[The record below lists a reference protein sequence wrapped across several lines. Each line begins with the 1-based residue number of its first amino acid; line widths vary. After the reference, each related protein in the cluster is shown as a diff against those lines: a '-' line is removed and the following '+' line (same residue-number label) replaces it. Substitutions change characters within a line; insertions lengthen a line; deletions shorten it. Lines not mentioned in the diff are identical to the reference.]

1 MKLETG
7 YDLLTKHCVRLI
19 EGCKKAAFDGTVL
32 FTPDAVGNYD
42 ALWIRDF
49 GYMTE
54 YCGDL
59 MDAGEIR
66 GCIEYTLRGQRS
78 DGWIP
83 DRMESGGDAVYAAGA
98 KGTPVGKA
106 NLDNTPF
113 LVFAVDALLDM
124 VSEDEAKEL
133 FARWY
138 PALDRGMDVLP
149 LSPEGLIW
157 NDPEDPHSP
166 YGFTDTVCKTGR
178 LFMESVLY
186 WRACRKL
193 EKLHGLFG
201 SMERSLRYGENARL
215 VEERLPDLFD
225 REAGVF
231 PAAELDCRQTDVWG
245 MLYALDV
252 GFPFPNEIR
261 GAMERWLMDNRSRYL
276 YKGQVCQLPNGAP
289 WEKLLIEVP
298 AGEYQNG
305 AYWATASGWVLRFF
319 RERDPG
325 FFERILGELLEDFGE
340 DGICECVNEGYRKLP
355 EFVVSATNARGG
367 LQ

>member
-1 MKLETG
+1 MRLETG
-7 YDLLTKHCVRLI
+7 YELLTQHCVRLI
-19 EGCKKAAFDGTVL
+19 EGCKKKAFEGTVL

-49 GYMTE
+49 GYMAE

-66 GCIEYTLRGQRS
+66 GCIEYAIRGQRE
-78 DGWIP
+78 DGWMP
-83 DRMESGGDAVYAAGA
+83 DRMEAGGDAVYAAGA
-98 KGTPVGKA
+98 KGAPVGRA

-113 LVFAVDALLDM
+113 LVFAVDALLSM
-124 VSEDEAKEL
+124 RPHDEAKEL
-133 FARWY
+133 FSRWY
-138 PALDRGMDVLP
+138 PALDKGMDILP

-157 NDPEDPHSP
+157 NDPADPHSP

-178 LFMESVLY
+178 LFMESILY

-193 EKLHGLFG
+193 EALHRTYGTG
-201 SMERSLRYGENARL
+201 KRSMSYGEKAQA
-215 VEERLPDLFD
+215 VEEHLSALFD
-225 REAGVF
+225 HDAGVF

-245 MLYALDV
+245 MLYGLDV
-252 GFPFPNEIR
+252 GFPFPDDIR
-261 GAMERWLMDNRSRYL
+261 GAMERWLMDNRERYL
-276 YKGQVCQLPNGAP
+276 YKGQVCQLPDGAP

-305 AYWATASGWVLRFF
+305 AYWATASGWALRFF
-319 RERDPG
+319 RVRDPD
-325 FFERILGELLEDFGE
+325 FCEKMLDELLTDFAQ

-355 EFVVSATNARGG
+355 QFVVSATNARGG
-367 LQ
+367 LK

>member
-7 YDLLTKHCVRLI
+7 RKLLTEHCMRLI
-19 EGCKKAAFDGTVL
+19 EGCKKTAFDGTVL

-49 GYMTE
+49 GYMAE

-59 MDAGEIR
+59 MDADEIR
-66 GCIEYTLRGQRS
+66 GCIEYAVWGQRD

-83 DRMESGGDAVYAAGA
+83 DRMEAGGDAVYAAGA
-98 KGTPVGKA
+98 KGAPVGRA

-113 LVFAVDALLDM
+113 LVFAVDALLAM
-124 VSEDEAKEL
+124 TQEDRTKEL
-133 FARWY
+133 FCRWY
-138 PALDRGMDVLP
+138 PALDKGMDILP

-157 NDPEDPHSP
+157 NDPADPHSP

-193 EKLHGLFG
+193 ARLHDRCGDR
-201 SMERSLRYGENARL
+201 SRSLRYGEKACR
-215 VEERLPDLFD
+215 VEEHLPMLFD

-252 GFPFPNEIR
+252 GFPFPEDIR
-261 GAMERWLMDNRSRYL
+261 RAIEHWLTENRHRYL
-276 YKGQVCQLPNGAP
+276 YKGQVCQLPDGMP
-289 WEKLLIEVP
+289 WEKLLIDVP

-305 AYWATASGWVLRFF
+305 AYWATASGWALRFF
-319 RERDPG
+319 RERDPA
-325 FFERILGELLEDFGE
+325 FFEQLLDELLEDFGK

-367 LQ
+367 LL